1 MINPLSAPLHVPLG
15 IHISEEV
22 EAVSVE
28 VEVSAI
34 ERELMALSE
43 GKGKVHT
50 DGTVKGPPPAKSLSP
65 DIRPMDTRRIAR
77 FNVNDELMKMKLAYA
92 IESSREPF
100 SHLLDALSGLG
111 GEGGKEQLESVPSM
125 LDFFPEELKRVA
137 EPVRRVTSQDD
148 GFGDL
153 GSDSFYKG
161 KKNENVEA
169 IVQEAAAETANQ
181 SAPVEDAQLASAA
194 LPVAGLVKTTAD
206 GVSIAHSP
214 CAYDLSGSMPWSCYS
229 TDGYSPMSPMDLR
242 YHRVHLCSPNVDK
255 APAIWPVFSP
265 KPAVTLE
272 VPRDGTCS
280 FRNSGHLSL
289 KDSGQFVL
297 IESVEQFPLLM
308 HYHGMSASIL
318 RYWRPKHS
326 ASATQ
331 PDADQLSQM
340 GTLGQLVKLE
350 SEFLPRVYGG
360 SAIKVDSTTTAIE
373 SSLLRAPMY
382 SHKISRT
389 DFLLVRSKPLKQG
402 QFHCVLRP
410 IESVF
415 CVGQAEPL
423 YRVDVPVV
431 PRLHQML
438 SARVMLECRRF
449 WLRAKQH
456 PNLEFVN
463 RMFFGE
469 RRSLLTRYFSDALR
483 DITSRPSLPLSSP
496 ISPEEACVVN
506 SMKEGMRRLAERGI
520 ERICA
525 ISPMRIRNY
534 VRDIEIFERSM
545 PAASRTPRIAH
556 YCVQLENEMRSSPWN
571 LTNDYWDV
579 MIGKR
584 GAMFQFSPLGD
595 PSGGRGEGISFRK
608 ILKVEGSSAAA
619 ALGSIAGARKGG
631 PEMDDIRA
639 KGKKDLIA
647 ELEKLNVPERVWKSM
662 SRWQLM
668 RQLALLLGIEDETE
682 ERLAPWKRKALHTD
696 RIFDAWRKQNK
707 ALADT
712 TPPAIS
718 HDELRKAAEA
728 YGITQMQGQ
737 SGATTPDGDF
747 TPPESGSEDE
757 FGEQKKNL
765 EEMMLDDLMGLDQSN
780 SAIVPVH
787 PVEEGEMELEMLL
800 RDIRGEEQP
809 MAAPIADV
817 EPVSDSGKKKVTRLQ
832 IVSTGRTKST
842 GNPWSQV
849 TYVYG
854 TKNIAMYRKWK
865 ELEEEGFPHQGAGAT
880 SVEPS
885 PAESVSHQPAVPTDW
900 QYKVETSLKVHR
912 RFQRIIRQAAEAGR
926 PIPDCKR
933 CGACHLYGHDQTYEG
948 CPMMLRDMDM
958 GVPNAGAARKRKN
971 LDQSPVYD

>member
-1 MINPLSAPLHVPLG
+1 MINPISAPLPVPLG
-15 IHISEEV
+15 LHISEEV

-43 GKGKVHT
+43 GRGKVHT
-50 DGTVKGPPPAKSLSP
+50 EGTVKGSPPAKSLSP
-65 DIRPMDTRRIAR
+65 DIGPVDTRRIER
-77 FNVNDELMKMKLAYA
+77 FNVNDELRKMKLAYA
-92 IESSREPF
+92 VESSREPF
-100 SHLLDALSGLG
+100 SHLLGALSGLG
-111 GEGGKEQLESVPSM
+111 GECGKEQLESVPSM
-125 LDFFPEELKRVA
+125 LDFFHEELNPVS
-137 EPVRRVTSQDD
+137 EPGRRLASQDE

-169 IVQEAAAETANQ
+169 IVQEAAAEPANQ
-181 SAPVEDAQLASAA
+181 AAPVEDAQLASAA
-194 LPVAGLVKTTAD
+194 LPAAALVKTTAD

-242 YHRVHLCSPNVDK
+242 YHRVHLCSANVDK

-272 VPRDGTCS
+272 VPRDGTCP

-331 PDADQLSQM
+331 PEADQLSQL

-350 SEFLPRVYGG
+350 SDFLPRVYGG
-360 SAIKVDSTTTAIE
+360 SAIKVDSITTVLE
-373 SSLLRAPMY
+373 SSLLRTPMY
-382 SHKISRT
+382 DHKISRT

-410 IESVF
+410 IDTVF

-469 RRSLLTRYFSDALR
+469 RRSLLSRYFSDALR

-506 SMKEGMRRLAERGI
+506 AMKEGMRRLAERGI

-534 VRDIEIFERSM
+534 VRDIEVFERSM
-545 PAASRTPRIAH
+545 PAASRTPRNAH

-579 MIGKR
+579 MTGKR
-584 GAMFQFSPLGD
+584 GALFQFSPLGD

-631 PEMDDIRA
+631 PGMDDIRA
-639 KGKKDLIA
+639 KGKKELVA

-682 ERLAPWKRKALHTD
+682 ERLAPWKRKALHTE

-707 ALADT
+707 ALTDT

-728 YGITQMQGQ
+728 YGITQIQGQ

-747 TPPESGSEDE
+747 TPPDSGSEDDE
-757 FGEQKKNL
+757 SGEPKKNL
-765 EEMMLDDLMGLDQSN
+765 EEMMLDDLMGLVDPPASS
-780 SAIVPVH
+780 SAIVPLH
-787 PVEEGEMELEMLL
+787 AVEEDQMELEMLL
-800 RDIRGEEQP
+800 RDIRGDSAAP
-809 MAAPIADV
+809 MADTQPA
-817 EPVSDSGKKKVTRLQ
+817 SDSGKKNVTRLQ

-854 TKNIAMYRKWK
+854 TKNIALYRKWK
-865 ELEEEGFPHQGAGAT
+865 ELEEEGFPQQGSAAT
-880 SVEPS
+880 SAAPS
-885 PAESVSHQPAVPTDW
+885 PAESVSHPAAPSDW

-933 CGACHLYGHDQTYEG
+933 CGACHLCGHDQTYEG
-948 CPMMLRDMDM
+948 CPMMLRDMD
-958 GVPNAGAARKRKN
+958 VAASSAGAARKRKN